1 MFCSK
6 CGAQL
11 DDKSYYCQSCGHEV
25 NKPYTQQPFNMNNN
39 TGQTYQS
46 GYSQQQYTN
55 NINPA
60 AMSSIQSKIDDART
74 MGILAIV
81 LGLICS
87 ALVGI
92 CLGIVG
98 ISKLNSIQTFNTYI
112 PEIEMQKEKTRKL
125 NLIGIILPLVLRI
138 LLVVFYFIFIFAMV
152 GTIAEY

>member
-60 AMSSIQSKIDDART
+60 AMSSIQSKIEDART

-125 NLIGIILPLVLRI
+125 NLIGIILPTVLRI
-138 LLVVFYFIFIFAMV
+138 ILIIFYFIFVFAMV
-152 GTIAEY
+152 GAVAG